1 VRKDYLLAF
10 PVSCSPFSVFRFP
23 FPPVAQRIRMFY
35 THVVGILVGNGGLSR
50 VLFLIYP
57 SISSYTGF
65 WATIISVWWFM
76 PNAGF
81 ID

>member
-1 VRKDYLLAF
+1 
-10 PVSCSPFSVFRFP
+10 
-23 FPPVAQRIRMFY
+23 MFY
-35 THVVGILVGNGGLSR
+35 TRVVGILVGNGGLSR